1 LKTTSQQI
9 FTKPQNEEILS
20 MSKLFNEE
28 LENKIISKINEL
40 YITNRKKYL
49 ILSKE
54 GNTGKYIGIHEGQDK
69 YVPLNDSLI
78 RKHLRG
84 KQTVGV
90 FSGKNISKFL
100 CFDLDIVDDKKKLK
114 WTYYLLTECLNELGI
129 KNEHIHVAS
138 SGFKGYHVLIFI
150 ENGTSLNLLISLFNF
165 TMQKIKSKIND
176 DIPFVPYSNKEHYGE
191 FEFGKIEMRCTYTQ
205 GVKIELGINFNNSDA
220 KTNKCVF
227 LENDTLEPIHDDG
240 YILWINPMEKDEFIE
255 IMDNMCEKELIS
267 DEIVEMKSSLQEPHS
282 HKINKDEDTTI
293 SHIINLINNGL
304 HISGTRHNSC
314 LKIAKYFR
322 YSGYEIE
329 DCIEKL
335 KEWMMWQDKKYYS
348 TPLNEA
354 LSECERV
361 SRIVYEKEYQLFGNV
376 EDIKI
381 YKSELKEI
389 IKIENK
395 YDKLLLHTML
405 IHSKRYA
412 LKNGVFYMTYKQMK
426 EMCGIGI
433 DGSMASI
440 ERLEAIGLI
449 EVVSRNVRQENNYKH
464 LPNKYKINI
473 NNVENDDV
481 VLEIDNSSITIYN
494 NELYYRSMLKA
505 FTKEEL
511 KHLPNRQ
518 YREFNK
524 LRNVLVG

>member
-1 LKTTSQQI
+1 MKNKMDSVL
-9 FTKPQNEEILS
+9 EE
-20 MSKLFNEE
+20 
-28 LENKIISKINEL
+28 KIVKKINEL

-49 ILSKE
+49 ILNKKE
-54 GNTGKYIGIHEGQDK
+54 NSGKYVKIFEGQDK

-84 KQTVGV
+84 KQTIGV
-90 FSGKNISKFL
+90 FSGKNVSKFL

-138 SGFKGYHVLIFI
+138 SGFKGYHILIYI
-150 ENGTSLNLLISLFNF
+150 ENGTSLNLLISLFNA
-165 TMQKIKSKIND
+165 TMKKIKSKLND
-176 DIPFVPYSNKEHYGE
+176 DILFTPYSNKEHYGE

-205 GVKIELGINFNNSDA
+205 GVKIELGINFNNPD
-220 KTNKCVF
+220 KKKNKCVF

-240 YILWINPMEKDEFIE
+240 YILWINPMGKDEFIE
-255 IMDNMCEKELIS
+255 IMDNINKKELVD
-267 DEIVEMKSSLQEPHS
+267 DEIIEIKSNLQEPHS
-282 HKINKDEDTTI
+282 HKVNKDEDITI
-293 SHIINLINNGL
+293 SHIVDLINNGL
-304 HISGTRHNSC
+304 HIPGTRHNSC
-314 LKIAKYFR
+314 LKIAKYLR
-322 YSGYEIE
+322 YSGYELE
-329 DCIEKL
+329 GCIERL
-335 KEWMMWQDKKYYS
+335 KEWMTWQDKKYYRTS
-348 TPLNEA
+348 LEDS
-354 LSECERV
+354 LLECERI
-361 SRIVYEKEYQLFGNV
+361 SRIVYEKEYQLIGNV

-389 IKIENK
+389 IKIKSK
-395 YDKLLLHTML
+395 YDKLLLHAML

-412 LKNGVFYMTYKQMK
+412 LKSGVFYMTYKQME
-426 EMCGIGI
+426 EMSGIGI

-440 ERLEAIGLI
+440 QRLEDAGVLT
-449 EVVSRNVRQENNYKH
+449 VVSRNVRQENNYKH

-473 NNVENDDV
+473 NIVENDEV
-481 VLEIDNSSITIYN
+481 VLEIDNSSIAIYN
-494 NELYYRSMLKA
+494 NELYYRGMIKA

>member
-1 LKTTSQQI
+1 MKNQMDSVL
-9 FTKPQNEEILS
+9 ED
-20 MSKLFNEE
+20 KLV
-28 LENKIISKINEL
+28 KKINEL

-49 ILSKE
+49 ILNKKE
-54 GNTGKYIGIHEGQDK
+54 NSGKYIEINEGQER

-84 KQTVGV
+84 KHTIGV

-100 CFDLDIVDDKKKLK
+100 CFDLDITDKQKLK
-114 WTYYLLTECLNELGI
+114 WTYYLLVECLNELGI
-129 KNEHIHVAS
+129 KNEHIHVAT
-138 SGFKGYHVLIFI
+138 SGNKGCHLLIFI
-150 ENGTSLNLLISLFNF
+150 ENGASLNLLISLFNA
-165 TMQKIKSKIND
+165 TMYKIKSKIND
-176 DIPFVPYSNKEHYGE
+176 DIPFTSHSNKEHYGE

-205 GVKIELGINFNNSDA
+205 GVKVELGINFNNPDK

-227 LENDTLEPIHDDG
+227 LENDNLEPIHDDG
-240 YILWINPMEKDEFIE
+240 YILWIDPMNKDEFIE
-255 IMDNMCEKELIS
+255 IMDNIIEKELV
-267 DEIVEMKSSLQEPHS
+267 DGEIVEIKSNLQEPHS
-282 HKINKDEDTTI
+282 HKINKDEDVTI
-293 SHIINLINNGL
+293 SHIIDLINNGL

-322 YSGYEIE
+322 YSGYELE
-329 DCIEKL
+329 DCIDKL
-335 KEWMMWQDKKYYS
+335 KEWLMWQSKRYFN

-354 LSECERV
+354 LSECERI
-361 SRIVYEKEYQLFGNV
+361 SKIVYEKEYQLFGNV

-395 YDKLLLHTML
+395 YDKILLHAML

-426 EMCGIGI
+426 EMCGIGM

-449 EVVSRNVRQENNYKH
+449 EVVSRNVRQDNNHKH
-464 LPNKYKINI
+464 LPNNYKVNI
-473 NNVENDDV
+473 NVEEDEV
-481 VLEIDNSSITIYN
+481 VLEINNTSNTLSDNK
-494 NELYYRSMLKA
+494 LYYKSVIKA
-505 FTKEEL
+505 FTNEEL
-511 KHLPNRQ
+511 KHLPVRQ
-518 YREFNK
+518 FKELRKYRNMM
-524 LRNVLVG
+524 VG